1 MRLSFPTAVRN
12 PLSLIGVLVTTV
24 TAMLFLV
31 LLLLDAFGLF
41 HNPYFGLLLFVAVP
55 AAFLVGLILIPIGAR
70 RDARRQQQHGAE
82 PADWPVLDLRNVRHR
97 RLTAVVIGLTC
108 INVVILSLAAFGAA
122 HYMET
127 NSFCGQVCHE
137 PMEPQFVAHQ
147 TGPHARVGCVDCHIG
162 PGGRALVQ
170 AKLNGTRQ
178 LWQVATGNVPRP
190 IPSPRELISSPDATC
205 ATCHWPERFHGNE
218 QRVFTEYAD
227 DEQNT
232 ETSTVMTLFVGG
244 GSAVRGIGTGIHW
257 HMNLDNEIE
266 YVATDDR
273 RETIPYVRLKT
284 RDGQVR
290 EYFGK
295 GASPGSVP
303 AGERRRMNCLDC
315 HSRPAHTFFA
325 TPQRAVD
332 SAIAQGL
339 IPKELPFVRREAV
352 AAVSAEYPDKQAALE
367 AIAARLRERYTSNP
381 SADARLVD
389 RAIAGTQDVWAR
401 NVFPKMHVKWGTYP
415 NQIGHVDSPGC
426 FRCHDDE
433 HKTADGRLI
442 KQDCEMCHKEQEQ
455 ARQ

>member
-1 MRLSFPTAVRN
+1 MRLSFPRALRN
-12 PLSLIGVLVTTV
+12 PLSLIGMAITTV
-24 TAMLFLV
+24 MAMVFLV
-31 LLLLDAFGLF
+31 LVMLDAFGLF

-55 AAFLVGLILIPIGAR
+55 AAFLVGLILIPLGAR
-70 RDARRQQQHGAE
+70 RARRRQQAGAE
-82 PADWPVLDLRNVRHR
+82 PAGWPVFDLRNIRHR
-97 RLTAVVIGLTC
+97 RLTVMVIALTC

-162 PGGRALVQ
+162 PGGRPLVQ

-178 LWQVATGNVPRP
+178 LWHVATGNVPRP
-190 IPSPRELISSPDATC
+190 VPSPRELLSPPEATC
-205 ATCHWPERFHGNE
+205 ATCHWAEQFHGSE

-227 DEQNT
+227 DERNT
-232 ETSTVMTLFVGG
+232 ETATVMTLLVGG
-244 GSAVRGIGTGIHW
+244 GTAAHGVGTGIHW

-266 YVATDDR
+266 YIATNEK

-290 EYFGK
+290 EYFG
-295 GASPGSVP
+295 PGSSTGGVP
-303 AGERRRMNCLDC
+303 AGERRSMNCLDC

-332 SAIAQGL
+332 SALAQGL

-352 AAVSAEYPDKQAALE
+352 AAVATEYPDKEAALQ
-367 AIAARLRERYTSNP
+367 AIAARLRKHYNANP

-389 RAIAGTQDVWAR
+389 RAVAGAQDVWAR
-401 NVFPKMHVKWGTYP
+401 NVFPKMNVRWGTYP

-433 HKTADGRLI
+433 HKTADGRVI
-442 KQDCEMCHKEQEQ
+442 KQDCEMCHTQQE
-455 ARQ
+455 